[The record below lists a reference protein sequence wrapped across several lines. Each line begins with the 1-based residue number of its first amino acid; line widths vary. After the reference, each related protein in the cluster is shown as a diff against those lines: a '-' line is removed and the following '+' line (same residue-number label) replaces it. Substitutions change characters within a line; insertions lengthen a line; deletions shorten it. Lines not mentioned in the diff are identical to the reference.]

1 MKAQKPG
8 LHPRNRHHQRYD
20 LPALCQAHPDLQG
33 YITLN
38 PLGEQTIDFAN
49 PQAVKALNKAL
60 LAPYSFFN
68 CFNYRP
74 PIIGFASSG
83 WKDSVRNIVET
94 KEFVWNLAT
103 RPLAEAMNETSAS
116 IPHHEDEFVRAGLT
130 AAASRLVK
138 APRVAE
144 SPVNFECRLSQCIQL
159 ATADGNLV
167 DTWLVLGEVVAVHI
181 DESLLD
187 NGIYQTARAQPI
199 LRAGGPSAY
208 YSIDDSLRFD
218 MIRPDAR

>member
-1 MKAQKPG
+1 MYFYEPAKGHG
-8 LHPRNRHHQRYD
+8 LPHDPLNAIVGPRPIGWIASQDGEGRH
-20 LPALCQAHPDLQG
+20 
-33 YITLN
+33 N
-38 PLGEQTIDFAN
+38 
-49 PQAVKALNKAL
+49 

-83 WKDSVRNIVET
+83 WKDSVRNICET
-94 KEFVWNLAT
+94 KVFVWNLTT
-103 RPLAEAMNETSAS
+103 RDLAARMNETSAS
-116 IPHHEDEFVRAGLT
+116 LAHGEDEFARAGLT
-130 AAASRLVK
+130 PVAGRIVN

-159 ATADGNLV
+159 TAADGTAV

-181 DESLLD
+181 DESLLED
-187 NGIYQTARAQPI
+187 GVYQTAKAQPV

-208 YSIDDSLRFD
+208 YGISDDLRFD
-218 MIRPDAR
+218 LIRPDNR

>member
-1 MKAQKPG
+1 MTTKRYYYEPAQGHG
-8 LHPRNRHHQRYD
+8 LPHDPLNAIIGPRPIGWISSQDREGQHN
-20 LPALCQAHPDLQG
+20 
-33 YITLN
+33 
-38 PLGEQTIDFAN
+38 
-49 PQAVKALNKAL
+49 

-94 KEFVWNLAT
+94 GEFVWNLTT
-103 RPLAEAMNETSAS
+103 RALAQKMNESSATLA
-116 IPHHEDEFVRAGLT
+116 HGEDEFLIAGLT
-130 AAASRLVK
+130 PATSRRVK

-144 SPVNFECRLSQCIQL
+144 SPVNFECRLSQHLQL
-159 ATADGNLV
+159 TASDGTPV

-181 DESLLD
+181 DETLLEE
-187 NGIYQTARAQPI
+187 GIYQTAKAQPV

-208 YSIDDSLRFD
+208 YTIDEAQRFD
-218 MIRPDAR
+218 MIRPDARRAAD

>member
-1 MKAQKPG
+1 MYFYQPSQGHG
-8 LHPRNRHHQRYD
+8 LPHDPLNAIIGPRPIGWIASQDAAGHTN
-20 LPALCQAHPDLQG
+20 
-33 YITLN
+33 
-38 PLGEQTIDFAN
+38 
-49 PQAVKALNKAL
+49 

-103 RPLAEAMNETSAS
+103 RDLAEAMNETSAS
-116 IPHHEDEFVRAGLT
+116 LPPGEDEFAFVGLT
-130 AAASRLVK
+130 KADSLLVNV
-138 APRVAE
+138 PRVAE

-159 ATADGNLV
+159 TGADGAAIES
-167 DTWLVLGEVVAVHI
+167 WLVLGEVVGIHI
-181 DESLLD
+181 AQSLLEE
-187 NGIYQTARAQPI
+187 GIYQTAKANPV

-208 YSIDDSLRFD
+208 YSISDEHRFD
-218 MIRPDAR
+218 LVRPDARR

>member
-1 MKAQKPG
+1 MYFYQPSDGHGLPHDPLNAIIGPRPIGWIASLDAQG
-8 LHPRNRHHQRYD
+8 NRN
-20 LPALCQAHPDLQG
+20 
-33 YITLN
+33 
-38 PLGEQTIDFAN
+38 
-49 PQAVKALNKAL
+49 

-94 KEFVWNLAT
+94 GEFVWNLT
-103 RPLAEAMNETSAS
+103 TFDLASAMNETSAS
-116 IPHHEDEFVRAGLT
+116 LAPGEDEFVRAGLT
-130 AAASRLVK
+130 PADSRIVR

-159 ATADGNLV
+159 TGADGAAI

-181 DESLLD
+181 DESLLE
-187 NGIYQTARAQPI
+187 NGIYQTAKARPV

-208 YSIDDSLRFD
+208 YSIDESQRFD
-218 MIRPDAR
+218 LVRPDAR